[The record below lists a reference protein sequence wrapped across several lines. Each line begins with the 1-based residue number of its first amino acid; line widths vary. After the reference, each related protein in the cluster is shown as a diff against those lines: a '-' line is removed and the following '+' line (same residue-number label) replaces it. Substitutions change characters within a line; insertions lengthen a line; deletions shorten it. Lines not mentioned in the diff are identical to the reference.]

1 MFSFLTST
9 VGKKYLMGLSG
20 LIWTGFVFAH
30 MAGNMLMFVSPDAYN
45 IYGHN
50 LVSGNLIYF
59 VEGLLILALLTH
71 VGLAISLT
79 LENRRSRPDRYAV
92 RGRGAKSARWASRTM
107 AIHGTIILIFI
118 VTHLITF
125 KFGTYYETTVDGVVM
140 RDLFRLM
147 VEIFTQP
154 VYLAWYFISLILL
167 GFHLSHGVGSVFQ
180 SFGLLHPTY
189 QPMIKTVSWVYAIVV
204 VVGFLS
210 QPIAVFL
217 LHQGGGRV

>member
-45 IYGHN
+45 TYGHN
-50 LVSGNLIYF
+50 LVTGNIIYF
-59 VEGLLILALLTH
+59 AEALLILALVTH
-71 VGLAISLT
+71 VVLAINLT
-79 LENRRSRPDRYAV
+79 WENRRARSSRYAML
-92 RGRGAKSARWASRTM
+92 GGKEKGSRWASRTM
-107 AIHGTIILIFI
+107 AIHGTIILIFL
-118 VTHLITF
+118 VSHLITF
-125 KFGTYYETTVDGVVM
+125 KFGTYYETTVHGVVM

-147 VEIFTQP
+147 IEIFSQP
-154 VYLAWYFISLILL
+154 LYLAWYFISLILL

-180 SFGLLHPTY
+180 SFGLLHPAY
-189 QPMIKTVSWVYAIVV
+189 QPMIKTVSWVYAVV
-204 VVGFLS
+204 VVLGFLS

-217 LHQGGGRV
+217 FYNNGGQA